1 MKVYR
6 SGRWLL
12 RLSAL
17 WIVSTGTPGLQ
28 DQLQVPKLQTAA
40 LAKQSASQ
48 SKKQGG
54 RGASAVSSAL
64 PALEKLQRQ
73 GARVSALVVNL
84 ESNENLAVLAADD
97 LLTPASVT
105 KLVLA
110 AALLERFGPDH
121 TFKTHVLTEGTL
133 RGDTLEGDLIIQPG
147 GDPGLTNEYLWRLA
161 TDVARL
167 GIRKINGNI
176 VLETGLF
183 ASIPVADRDT
193 NRAVG
198 ASGSNNAYDSPLSAA
213 AVNFSVLGVFVAPGQ
228 SAGQP
233 AAVALEPY
241 PMDSVSLVNEV
252 KTVANGAP
260 TRVEVS
266 RSSRAGMDVVT
277 ASGTIASDAKP
288 RTVYRSVSDPDRY
301 ALDVYGAFLGAAG
314 VTFAGKKIRSG
325 LDDLKD
331 GSTSN
336 TAKPNKGSKMAAREV
351 LVLESQPLEWQL
363 RGLLRYSNNFLAD
376 MLTIHLDEENTTGKT
391 LAGGSQA
398 LSAYLA
404 MDGAGATAKQG
415 KDPRIE
421 SGSGLTPE
429 NRLSARNL
437 TKVLKRVYAN
447 GLLFGHLYAALP
459 GAGHEGTLRDRFEGA
474 GQQWLQGQLRAK
486 TGTLTEPTVAV
497 GLAGFSRTKAGQW
510 AAFGII
516 VNGAKGSSGVTVG
529 SARAAIEQD
538 LGRILSL
545 N

>member
-1 MKVYR
+1 MKIYR
-6 SGRWLL
+6 YGSWWL
-12 RLSAL
+12 RLGAVLIMSNGMPA
-17 WIVSTGTPGLQ
+17 VHDGLHLP
-28 DQLQVPKLQTAA
+28 QLQIAA
-40 LAKQSASQ
+40 QAKKNANQKSRRASD
-48 SKKQGG
+48 SM
-54 RGASAVSSAL
+54 

-84 ESNENLAVLAADD
+84 ESNENMAVVSADE

-110 AALLERFGPDH
+110 ATLLERFGPDY
-121 TFKTHVLTEGTL
+121 TFKTRVLTEGSL
-133 RGDTLEGDLIIQPG
+133 RGDTLDGDLIIQPG

-183 ASIPVADRDT
+183 ANIPVSDRDT

-241 PMDSVSLVNEV
+241 PMDSVSLINEV

-260 TRVEVS
+260 SRIEVS
-266 RSSRAGMDVVT
+266 RSSRAGRDVVT
-277 ASGTIASDAKP
+277 ANGTIAADAKP

-301 ALDVYGAFLGAAG
+301 ALDVYGGFLGAAG
-314 VTFAGKKIRSG
+314 VTFSGKKVRSG
-325 LDDLKD
+325 LE
-331 GSTSN
+331 
-336 TAKPNKGSKMAAREV
+336 AKKESGREV

-391 LAGGSQA
+391 LAGGSNV

-404 MDGAGATAKQG
+404 ADERGGAANREAATLSNSARQG
-415 KDPRIE
+415 KQPRIE

-429 NRLSARNL
+429 NRLSARDL

-459 GAGHEGTLRDRFEGA
+459 GAGHEGTLRDRFGGA
-474 GQQWLQGQLRAK
+474 SEQWLQGQLRAK
-486 TGTLTEPTVAV
+486 TGTLTEPVVAV

-529 SARAAIEQD
+529 SARAAIDQD

>member
-1 MKVYR
+1 ML
-6 SGRWLL
+6 GLL
-12 RLSAL
+12 C
-17 WIVSTGTPGLQ
+17 PGLPAPR
-28 DQLQVPKLQTAA
+28 DSLHLSTLQAA
-40 LAKQSASQ
+40 AQAKQSSDQ
-48 SKKQGG
+48 SSK
-54 RGASAVSSAL
+54 RASAANSNVAASAGM

-73 GARVSALVVNL
+73 GTRVSAIVVDL
-84 ESNENLAVLAADD
+84 EKNQTLAEVTPDEA
-97 LLTPASVT
+97 LTPASVT

-121 TFKTHVLTEGTL
+121 TFKTRVLLDGKLQGNTL
-133 RGDTLEGDLIIQPG
+133 SGDLIIQPG

-167 GIRKINGNI
+167 GIRKITGSV

-183 ASIPVADRDT
+183 ASIPLADRDE

-228 SAGQP
+228 AAGQP
-233 AAVALEPY
+233 GAVALEPY
-241 PMDSVSLVNEV
+241 VMDSVTLVNEV
-252 KTVANGAP
+252 KTAPKGAA
-260 TRVEVS
+260 TRLDVS
-266 RSSRAGMDVVT
+266 RSSRSGKDVLT
-277 ASGTIASDAKP
+277 ASGTIALDAKA

-314 VTFAGKKIRSG
+314 VSFAGKKVR
-325 LDDLKD
+325 D
-331 GSTSN
+331 GSESTKES
-336 TAKPNKGSKMAAREV
+336 AKEV

-376 MLTIHLDEENTTGKT
+376 MLTIHLDAENATGKT
-391 LAGGSQA
+391 LAAGSHA
-398 LSAYLA
+398 LSDYLMENA
-404 MDGAGATAKQG
+404 SGLPGSVSKNKAS
-415 KDPRIE
+415 IH

-429 NRLSARNL
+429 NRLSARSL
-437 TKVLKRVYAN
+437 AAVMKRVYAN

-459 GAGHEGTLRDRFEGA
+459 GAGHEGTLHDRFGGA
-474 GQQWLQGQLRAK
+474 NERWLQGQLRAK
-486 TGTLTEPTVAV
+486 TGTLTEPAVAV
-497 GLAGFSRTKAGQW
+497 GLAGFSRTRAGHW

-516 VNGAKGSSGVTVG
+516 VNGAKGGAGVTVA

-538 LGRILSL
+538 LGRILSV